1 MKNKD
6 EAKDKTLDSPEPQNA
21 VTDAVSCETVD
32 KKEDIMGFH
41 NDMSEGDIKDATLVI
56 YIEARENGKG
66 PRGAHTKA
74 WNKAEK
80 LLKLARPDWD
90 SSKIINT
97 AWDYAS
103 EAQDKIDP
111 PRPSVKPKQKPLFA

>member
-1 MKNKD
+1 
-6 EAKDKTLDSPEPQNA
+6 
-21 VTDAVSCETVD
+21 
-32 KKEDIMGFH
+32 MGFY
-41 NDMSEGDIKDATLVI
+41 NDMSEEDIKDATLVV
-56 YIEARENGKG
+56 YVEARENGKG

-74 WNKAEK
+74 WNTAEK

-111 PRPSVKPKQKPLFA
+111 PPQSVKPKQQPSFTWG

>member
-1 MKNKD
+1 
-6 EAKDKTLDSPEPQNA
+6 
-21 VTDAVSCETVD
+21 
-32 KKEDIMGFH
+32 MGFY
-41 NDMSEGDIKDATLVI
+41 NDMSEEDIKDAALVT

-74 WNKAEK
+74 WKTAEK
-80 LLKLARPDWD
+80 LLKLAYPDWN

-103 EAQDKIDP
+103 TAQDKIDP
-111 PRPSVKPKQKPLFA
+111 PQQSVKPKQKPLFV

>member
-1 MKNKD
+1 MSMDD
-6 EAKDKTLDSPEPQNA
+6 EDLDM
-21 VTDAVSCETVD
+21 
-32 KKEDIMGFH
+32 KEDIMGFY
-41 NDMSEGDIKDATLVI
+41 NDMNEEDIKDAALVI

-80 LLKLARPDWD
+80 LLKLVHPDWD

-111 PRPSVKPKQKPLFA
+111 PRRSVTPKQQTLSV